1 MADIEQSSE
10 ERTDRRQDR
19 EDRRRGDEAVEAIA
33 ASTVRLGLLVLGILL
48 LLYATG
54 QAVGFDV
61 LALTSE
67 ALDTQEARWLI
78 VAFFALILITISLR
92 GFR

>member
-1 MADIEQSSE
+1 MDDHESSDQQ
-10 ERTDRRQDR
+10 RRDGDR
-19 EDRRRGDEAVEAIA
+19 AVEAIA
-33 ASTVRLGLLVLGILL
+33 TSTVRLGLLVLGILL

-61 LALTSE
+61 LAMISD
-67 ALDTQEARWLI
+67 ALDTQQARWLI